1 MLQCRMSYLTGVI
14 VLDATRLLPGAFCTQ
29 ILADLGARVIKI
41 EDTGQGDY
49 MRYAPPYVAGES
61 AFFRSLN
68 RGKESIRVN
77 LKHEKGKGVLLQLVK
92 KGDVFVESF
101 RPGVLERLGAGFRQL
116 SQVNSKLIYC
126 AITGYGQTG
135 PRKDQAGH
143 DCNYMALAGALHLM
157 GKRGGPPIVPGL
169 QIADMAGGGMFG
181 VIGILAALHKRGVS
195 GEGSFVDTA
204 MAEGALFWV
213 GPYLGMAQAGDPLH
227 RGDLPLSG
235 KLPNYEVYE
244 TKDGRFMAL
253 GALEPKF
260 WQNFLRAAGLGNDP
274 IPGFLEA
281 GSGEAREKLEALF
294 KTRTQAEWVE
304 LLKGSDACCEPVEH
318 PSQAVEEAQFRARGM
333 FVQTEGDDFVYV
345 RAPVADPMSVPK
357 TPPPKLGEQ
366 TDQVLLELG
375 FSPGE
380 LAALR
385 KEGAVA

>member
-1 MLQCRMSYLTGVI
+1 MSYLAGIT

-49 MRYAPPYVAGES
+49 MRYVPPYFRGDS

-68 RGKESIRVN
+68 RGKESIRIN
-77 LKHEKGKGVLLQLVK
+77 LKHPDGKTVLLRLVR

-101 RPGVLERLGAGFRQL
+101 RPGVLERLGAGFPQL
-116 SQVNSKLIYC
+116 SAANPRLIYC

-143 DCNYMALAGALHLM
+143 DCNYMALAGGLHLI
-157 GKRGGPPIVPGL
+157 GKREGPPIIPGL

-181 VIGILAALHKRGVS
+181 VIGILAALHKRSVS

-213 GPYLGMAQAGDPLH
+213 GPYLGMAQAGDPVQ
-227 RGDLPLSG
+227 RGELPLSG

-244 TKDGRFMAL
+244 TKDGRYMAL

-260 WQNFLRAAGLGNDP
+260 WQNFLQAAGQQDDP
-274 IPGFLEA
+274 IPGFLE
-281 GSGEAREKLEALF
+281 GGGDQGRQKLETIF
-294 KTRTQAEWVE
+294 KSRTQAEWVE
-304 LLKGSDACCEPVEH
+304 LLKESDACCEPVKH
-318 PSQAVEEAQFRARGM
+318 PLQAVEEPQFRAREM
-333 FVQTEGDDFVYV
+333 FVQTDGDDYLYV
-345 RAPVADPMSVPK
+345 RTPVSDPKSVPK

-366 TDQVLLELG
+366 TDRVLGEFG
-375 FSPGE
+375 FSADE

-385 KEGAVA
+385 KEDAIA